1 MFNVKGSKRAIFMKS
16 LATKTTNKTVAAAK
30 YGRVLTKPSTVSKTT
45 KTVKTDKNTANVP
58 PTLEKMMAYAKGLM
72 ENSDDSDE
80 SD

>member
-1 MFNVKGSKRAIFMKS
+1 MFNVKGSKRAIIMKS
-16 LATKTTNKTVAAAK
+16 LATKTTTNKTVAAAK

-45 KTVKTDKNTANVP
+45 KTVKTGKNTANVP

-72 ENSDDSDE
+72 DE

>member
-1 MFNVKGSKRAIFMKS
+1 MFNVKGSKRAISMKS
-16 LATKTTNKTVAAAK
+16 LATKTTTNKTVAAAK

-45 KTVKTDKNTANVP
+45 KTVKTGKNTANVP

-72 ENSDDSDE
+72 DE